1 MTAIQMGTINS
12 AEAYRIDHLVGSIS
26 PGRIADILLVDS
38 PEEFHVEA
46 VIANGRPAA
55 RDGRLAFELKA
66 PERSSVLKSVLKCKK
81 TTKADFAYKT
91 SIQNGTADVLSMDVQ
106 GPFVRKRRDVVL
118 KVENGIVLPRSRTG
132 CGSRLRPGKVWTKRQ
147 PFPRFLFRLEPEK
160 GSHGF
165 LRRTG

>member
-1 MTAIQMGTINS
+1 MTGDTS
-12 AEAYRIDHLVGSIS
+12 VYTGDLGRGGGLFPVSYTHLAEAYRIDHLVGSIS

-55 RDGRLAFELKA
+55 KDGRLAFELKA

-91 SIQNGTADVLSMDVQ
+91 SIQNGDVY
-106 GPFVRKRRDVVL
+106 
-118 KVENGIVLPRSRTG
+118 
-132 CGSRLRPGKVWTKRQ
+132 KRQ
-147 PFPRFLFRLEPEK
+147 GKYCVNSFCATLHISPFSLKRIHRLLVVPESSAITYLAIVKPSFL
-160 GSHGF
+160 
-165 LRRTG
+165 